1 MATIVKA
8 LQNLEKD
15 IKRLLEDDPA
25 IESLLKH
32 IYIITA
38 KLINNQ
44 QALTAAEAAWLLN
57 TEENFGLEALKI
69 AETVLGLEKYAQ
81 TIADLYEK

>member
-15 IKRLLEDDPA
+15 IKRLLEDDPT

-32 IYIITA
+32 TRIITA

-44 QALTAAEAAWLLN
+44 QALTAAEAAWLLC
-57 TEENFGLEALKI
+57 TKTMYGLEALEI
-69 AETVLGLEKYAQ
+69 AETVLGLEKYSQ

>member
-1 MATIVKA
+1 MATIIKA
-8 LQNLEKD
+8 LKNLEKD
-15 IKRLLEDDPA
+15 IKGLLKYDPNM
-25 IESLLKH
+25 ESLLKH
-32 IYIITA
+32 TRIITA

-57 TEENFGLEALKI
+57 TEENFGLEALEI
-69 AETVLGLEKYAQ
+69 AETVLGLEKYSQ